1 MRIVGHIVA
10 GASLALSFNCY
21 SQGGVVCD
29 IITKAPLPFVTIS
42 QNGRGFYSDEAGRF
56 TIRDA
61 SKPLHFY
68 ALGYKELG
76 NYTLKGS
83 NDTIRLQPEVIN
95 LDEVIVEGRRRKKP
109 ELIGLSK
116 QKKALS
122 FACMPGLEIA
132 VFIANPLKKEAL
144 IHSIDLPVRV
154 RTVSQVAVRLHLYAK
169 DIETGEPGVEMT
181 HQNIVVPIAKKSDGD
196 IIINVAD
203 YGFELPEE
211 GIFAGIEWLGY
222 YDAATGISG
231 TDDGFGTEVEMHES
245 DNALTYTRN
254 RLGTYPWT
262 NISEKLVPGGKF
274 NASIGMTIFP

>member
-1 MRIVGHIVA
+1 MYSNRYHIYFLILL
-10 GASLALSFNCY
+10 SQSFNA
-21 SQGGVVCD
+21 QVGILCD
-29 IITKAPLPFVTIS
+29 SLTNEPLPFVTIL

-56 TIRDA
+56 TIHDT

-68 ALGYKELG
+68 ALGYKELD

-95 LDEVIVEGRRRKKP
+95 LDEVIVEGRRGKKP

-122 FACMPGLEIA
+122 FACVPGLEIA
-132 VFIANPLKKEAL
+132 VFIANPLKKDMP
-144 IHSIDLPVRV
+144 IHSVDLPVRV
-154 RTVSQVAVRLHLYAK
+154 RTASQVAVRLHLYTK
-169 DIETGEPGVEMT
+169 DIETGEPGGELT
-181 HQNIVVPIAKKSDGD
+181 LQNIIMPIARKSDGD
-196 IIINVAD
+196 IVINVAD

-231 TDDGFGTEVEMHES
+231 MDDGFATEVEMHES
-245 DNALTYTRN
+245 HSALTYTRN

-274 NASIGMTIFP
+274 NASIGIKVYP